1 VRWESEG
8 IRIVPDRKYAE
19 SIMKY
24 CGLNSESKSL
34 GGPGK
39 KEESEEIE
47 DPEDEGDEELEKL
60 EELPP
65 KEAKEFRGMAAT
77 ANYLGGDRFDVQY
90 PAKEL
95 CRTMSCP
102 NKLSIRKLK
111 HLARYLVGVP
121 QVEIFFSHQR
131 DTKEL
136 VCYVDSD
143 WAGCTRTRKST
154 SGGMVVLGSH
164 CVKTW
169 SSTQSTIALSSGEA
183 EFYALI
189 EGASRSLGIQS
200 LMDDMGFEAN
210 ITLKSDSS
218 SGRSISLRKGCGKVR
233 HLQVKYLWLQ
243 HEVFDK
249 TLKIDKVKGT
259 DNPAD
264 VGTKY
269 LMGYEMERVLKG
281 FGMEFKKT
289 HP

>member
-1 VRWESEG
+1 
-8 IRIVPDRKYAE
+8 
-19 SIMKY
+19 MKY
-24 CGLNSESKSL
+24 CGVSGGSKSL

-47 DPEDEGDEELEKL
+47 DPEEEEDGEDREKEDL
-60 EELPP
+60 KELAP

-77 ANYLGGDRFDVQY
+77 ANYLGADRVDVQY
-90 PAKEL
+90 SAKEL
-95 CRTMSCP
+95 CRMMSRP
-102 NKLSIRKLK
+102 TKMSFRKLK

-121 QVEIFFSHQR
+121 EVEIYFVHQK

-154 SGGMVVLGSH
+154 SGGVVTLGAH

-169 SSTQSTIALSSGEA
+169 SSTQSVIALSSGEA

-200 LMDDMGFEAN
+200 LMEDMGYDVN
-210 ITLKSDSS
+210 VTLKSDSS
-218 SGRSISLRKGCGKVR
+218 SARSISLRKGCGKVR

-249 TLKIDKVKGT
+249 ALKIEKVKGT
-259 DNPAD
+259 ENPAD

-269 LMGYEMERVLKG
+269 LMKHEMQNVLAR
-281 FGMEFKKT
+281 FGIVFK
-289 HP
+289 PS